1 MADFEIPEPE
11 DQYKEIGEQLTAGV
25 IDAFI
30 KSDAAK
36 AAGTTLADVSGKLI
50 ALLVTLASPIGIGLA
65 KGIADSE
72 DLVAPYLAEIAAAA
86 VSDTFGTEVS
96 ASAFRSRRD
105 PSGRKGAADALGAGF
120 LNSIKGAGGAV
131 EPSQEAAQRFLGMVM
146 NMALEGWYQGWFFE
160 FMTSLIPQLDVGKI
174 ESFAQLDDTI
184 MQALGIGRM
193 TRRVVQPLLN
203 AQVITPLQW
212 HVNKTY
218 RTELLS
224 TGVAIQQFLRG
235 NWTREQLDEELARQG
250 YSADRID
257 ALVNGQKKFFGA
269 GEVRAFVDRKHWP
282 MDKGIQHLRDQGY
295 DQDGA
300 VDALRLEGLRRIE
313 QLEASEGSVILAAY
327 ADRRIAAG
335 EMRSMLNAAVK
346 NDEERALLEELAEV
360 RRATNIRHLSPAE
373 ARACVKVGILAFR
386 DYERAL
392 ERDGYTPEAVDALDL
407 LLRVE
412 ITKDRDLAELRAEQ
426 ADERAAAKVAR
437 ETAAAERRAQVEADR
452 ARRRRGPIADLE
464 RAVIRGLIPFE
475 RLAEVLAADYD
486 PDTVGILLALVEDDR
501 QRYLAQQAA
510 AEEARKRAPRRELDV
525 GALERAVMAG
535 LLTPEEFGARLT
547 FLKFDPDDAALLTA
561 VVRAKKADQDAA
573 VRARRE
579 AEESA
584 RRQRI
589 DLSRFERLVRR
600 GARSLADYDAMLAGL
615 GFEDADRAA
624 MRELLEIQISDDR
637 RADEE
642 RAAAEKRLEPR
653 GLSLEQLRRAVVLGI
668 RTEDDF
674 QRFLI
679 DQNFTA
685 DAQAVLLADLR
696 LAVAEADD
704 ARRRRDQPAPAP
716 GARGLPL
723 STLQRAARLGI
734 ITIDTYRARLAAL
747 GYTADDLAVELE
759 LLLLEIAETQAARAE
774 RTAAEP
780 EAEARGLSLA
790 QVERAVRAGALTLE
804 DYRAAA
810 ISAGLAQEAV
820 EIVVAVL
827 AQEAGTLTE
836 AREIRA
842 IVLRRLADQ
851 NVSLEELETRVT
863 KGGQP
868 FDVFIGE
875 LQQRGVGADEAELVA
890 SLLVDELEAAAAKSG
905 GSNG

>member
-1 MADFEIPEPE
+1 MANGDEQDLIPPKVEEIAEGVAAEFFSVQNLTRFWSGASDPLTKVVSTFVGMILGLSVRAAAYFANIILEGETIADPAFQRLGQTAIKDITGIDVGPIGGPGDRDRREAGARNIGAAVLNALTGNAGGGGGGRGELQPSLTAAE
-11 DQYKEIGEQLTAGV
+11 DLATFIVQMRLEGYITGVIGEVCSLGL
-25 IDAFI
+25 IESLGDLDDAL
-30 KSDAAK
+30 SQSL
-36 AAGTTLADVSGKLI
+36 GLGRLSR
-50 ALLVTLASPIGIGLA
+50 IGLGPIVRTA
-65 KGIADSE
+65 VG
-72 DLVAPYLAEIAAAA
+72 VPAEW
-86 VSDTFGTEVS
+86 
-96 ASAFRSRRD
+96 R
-105 PSGRKGAADALGAGF
+105 
-120 LNSIKGAGGAV
+120 
-131 EPSQEAAQRFLGMVM
+131 
-146 NMALEGWYQGWFFE
+146 
-160 FMTSLIPQLDVGKI
+160 
-174 ESFAQLDDTI
+174 
-184 MQALGIGRM
+184 
-193 TRRVVQPLLN
+193 
-203 AQVITPLQW
+203 
-212 HVNKTY
+212 VNKTF
-218 RTELLS
+218 RPSLLS
-224 TGVAIQQFLRG
+224 TGEAIRQFLRG

-501 QRYLAQQAA
+501 QRYLEQQARA
-510 AEEARKRAPRRELDV
+510 DEARQRGNRRAIDV
-525 GALERAVMAG
+525 GGLERAVMAG
-535 LLTPEEFGARLT
+535 LLTPEEFAQRLE
-547 FLKFDPDDAALLTA
+547 FLNFEPADAALLTA

-579 AEESA
+579 AEERA

-600 GARSLADYDAMLAGL
+600 GARSLAEYDAMLAGL

-624 MRELLEIQISDDR
+624 MRELLELQIADDR
-637 RADEE
+637 RADAE
-642 RAAAEKRLEPR
+642 RAAAEARLEPR
-653 GLSLEQLRRAVVLGI
+653 GLSLEQFRRAVVLGT
-668 RTEDDF
+668 RSEDDY
-674 QRFLI
+674 QRFLVAE
-679 DQNFTA
+679 NFTA
-685 DAQAVLLADLR
+685 DAQEVLLTDLR
-696 LAVAEADD
+696 IAVAEADD
-704 ARRRRDQPAPAP
+704 ARRRREQDAPLP
-716 GARGLPL
+716 GSRGLPL
-723 STLQRAARLGI
+723 GTLQRAARLGI
-734 ITIDTYRARLAAL
+734 ITPDTYLARLQAL
-747 GYTADDLAVELE
+747 GYSDDDLSIELE
-759 LLLLEIAETQAARAE
+759 LLLLEIADTQAARAT

-804 DYRAAA
+804 DYRTAA
-810 ISAGLAQEAV
+810 IAAGMARDAV
-820 EIVVAVL
+820 DVVVAVL
-827 AQEAGTLTE
+827 AQEVGSLTE